1 LEEEKATLEGIIES
15 PKELLMDIAREM
27 GLDCMG
33 EDEDD

>member
-1 LEEEKATLEGIIES
+1 MATLDGMVES
-15 PKELLMDIAREM
+15 RDELLMDIAGET